1 MAAGRRTNV
10 TGSAAVIAAARR
22 LFAEHGY
29 RHTTAEQIAAAL
41 GRSRG
46 LAHVLMPGGKPR
58 MLFEILLEDYR
69 LAIREAP
76 KVRLAAR
83 RTCTRVVERTRLRLA
98 YDVPRLRLV
107 LAIWTAAPSDWPR
120 ETWQQVA
127 SILPDLAQA
136 IWGAA
141 LIPASSRDP
150 AVAATFDA
158 GETHEDVMMLE
169 LLYVIALTRA
179 AGVHGA
185 DAPDAV
191 TADVLRVMRH
201 AGNLI
206 ERASRADAP
215 RRRRGSPPG
224 RD

>member
-1 MAAGRRTNV
+1 MAAGGRPNI
-10 TGSAAVIAAARR
+10 TGSAAVLAVARR

-58 MLFEILLEDYR
+58 MLFEILLEDYQ

-76 KVRLAAR
+76 KVRLGAR
-83 RTCTRVVERTRLRLA
+83 RIGSRVVERTRLRLA

-120 ETWQQVA
+120 ETWRKVA
-127 SILPDLAQA
+127 AVLPDLAAA
-136 IWGAA
+136 IWGTA
-141 LIPASSRDP
+141 LRPPRGARDTTAPAEAHD
-150 AVAATFDA
+150 
-158 GETHEDVMMLE
+158 DVMMLE

-185 DAPDAV
+185 DAQEAV
-191 TADVLRVMRH
+191 TADVLGVMRH
-201 AGNLI
+201 AGGLI
-206 ERASRADAP
+206 ESARSTAAARA
-215 RRRRGSPPG
+215 RGA
-224 RD
+224 